1 MNELNSTVEF
11 HREFVRQKIA
21 QFDLAHPLCVSVDK
35 HVPHTSDAS
44 NGVLQLP
51 LWSDSRR
58 AIPNEY
64 ARSAIFTVRNK
75 KVERRTITNKN
86 VFVVGDCVVRYTG
99 IELRAYDDELVW
111 LEVLNFAKNFLLGEW
126 IQFSRYQICTALG
139 WSTSKFY
146 YQKVHE
152 CLLRLKAT
160 AVSIENKRLGK
171 GKAIAF
177 IEDYEWED
185 ATGTRL
191 PKCRIKIHQNMSAL
205 FGGHHFT
212 ELEWDAYT
220 KLSPVARRI
229 YDYVASHRAPNPL
242 RLDTVRN
249 MCGSESVSR
258 ARRWKEQV
266 NQALNE
272 LKGRQLIQEGEIR
285 MGLVFFQR

>member
-1 MNELNSTVEF
+1 MNELNSAVELSRTLV
-11 HREFVRQKIA
+11 REWIAKI
-21 QFDLAHPLCVSVDK
+21 DLAHPLCVSVDK
-35 HVPHTSDAS
+35 HVSHTSDTS

-58 AIPNEY
+58 ALPNEY

-111 LEVLNFAKNFLLGEW
+111 LEVLNLAKKSPLGEW
-126 IQFSRYQICTALG
+126 IQFSCYQICTALG

-146 YQKVHE
+146 YQKIHE

-185 ATGTRL
+185 ATGSRL
-191 PKCRIKIHQNMSAL
+191 PKCRIRIHQNMSAL

-220 KLSPVARRI
+220 KLSPIARRI
-229 YDYVASHRAPNPL
+229 YDYVASHRNPYHL
-242 RLDTVRN
+242 SLDTVRN
-249 MCGSESVSR
+249 MCGSDSFNR
-258 ARRWKEQV
+258 DRRWKQQV
-266 NQALNE
+266 NQALDE
-272 LKGRQLIQEGEIR
+272 LMRFHLIKVGEIKL
-285 MGLVFFQR
+285 GLVNFKR

>member
-1 MNELNSTVEF
+1 MNELNSTVELSRTLV
-11 HREFVRQKIA
+11 REWIAKI
-21 QFDLAHPLCVSVDK
+21 DIVHPSCISVDK
-35 HVPHTSDAS
+35 HVPHTSDTS
-44 NGVLQLP
+44 NGALQLP
-51 LWSDSRR
+51 LWSDARR
-58 AIPNEY
+58 ALPNEY

-111 LEVLNFAKNFLLGEW
+111 LEVLNLAKNFPLGEW
-126 IQFSRYQICTALG
+126 IQFSCYQVCTALG

-185 ATGTRL
+185 ATGNRL
-191 PKCRIKIHQNMSAL
+191 PKWRIRIHQNMSAL

-212 ELEWDAYT
+212 ELEWDAYK
-220 KLSPVARRI
+220 KLNPVARRI
-229 YDYVASHRAPNPL
+229 YDYVASHRTPNPL

-266 NQALNE
+266 NQALDE
-272 LKGRQLIQEGEIR
+272 LKGRHLIQEGEIR